1 MIGYL
6 RLELMRGLRDPRY
19 LVLALVAP
27 VGFYLLFTNLF
38 GAAQG
43 AGANGLPAAVG
54 AMVSMAMFG
63 AMWAVLSAT
72 SPRIAQER
80 GIGWLRQLRL
90 LPVRAQSVLTARLIA
105 AVVLAGPALVL
116 VFITAVVNH
125 GVALDAWRWVVLLA
139 LLWLGA
145 VPIAL
150 LGIALGYATDADSA
164 FTITYGLN
172 LVLAALGGLWMPI
185 SVLPRPAILAG
196 MLSAGR
202 RSNSPTSW
210 RWSPGR
216 SCSRCWRSSSPG
228 ASRAV
233 IERASGTQPLPDIS
247 S

>member
-43 AGANGLPAAVG
+43 AGANGLPAPVG

-80 GIGWLRQLRL
+80 SIGWLRQLRL

-116 VFITAVVNH
+116 VFVTAAIDH
-125 GVALDAWRWVVLLA
+125 GVTLDAWRWVVLLA

-145 VPIAL
+145 APIAL

-185 SVLPRPAILAG
+185 SVLPTGLQTIGKLLPSYQAANLGWHIVGGQAVELSNVLALVAWAAV
-196 MLSAGR
+196 LSLLALFFAGR
-202 RSNSPTSW
+202 VAR
-210 RWSPGR
+210 GR
-216 SCSRCWRSSSPG
+216 
-228 ASRAV
+228 
-233 IERASGTQPLPDIS
+233 
-247 S
+247 